1 MNSCLSVTFK
11 VACLFTVLKG
21 NRCHENFI
29 HWEFMYVTL
38 CMLRTYVCTRHAE
51 IHRTSD
57 NDEKNSQCP
66 INVGKT
72 PDKMSGI
79 SIYPKFVVK
88 SQILSE
94 DEMENTA
101 YILNLTGDMEL

>member
-1 MNSCLSVTFK
+1 MPQFCYNS
-11 VACLFTVLKG
+11 
-21 NRCHENFI
+21 
-29 HWEFMYVTL
+29 
-38 CMLRTYVCTRHAE
+38 RHAE
-51 IHRTSD
+51 IHQTSD
-57 NDEKNSQCP
+57 NDEKKSQCP

-101 YILNLTGDMEL
+101 YILNSVLA